1 VTEQVKHKAAEQV
14 TDLIDPDRALRE
26 VARLAYSD
34 VGELFD
40 EHGNLRP
47 LHELPDHLATAIASI
62 TIVKRTRRAGEAPD
76 VIQKVRF
83 WDKPKALAMLCM
95 HLGLLKERSH
105 FSDDAE
111 LRARLEA
118 RRRPGRQEVTM
129 LSTATDRGI
138 TDE

>member
-1 VTEQVKHKAAEQV
+1 
-14 TDLIDPDRALRE
+14 
-26 VARLAYSD
+26 
-34 VGELFD
+34 
-40 EHGNLRP
+40 
-47 LHELPDHLATAIASI
+47 
-62 TIVKRTRRAGEAPD
+62 
-76 VIQKVRF
+76 VRF
-83 WDKPKALAMLCM
+83 WDKPKALAMLL